1 MNRQTVHSIRW
12 TLVLLAALV
21 ALSVTGLALAQSS
34 NIFDLGCWGALT
46 GGGDQRLSTTAKLR
60 DSIGLAAVG
69 TASSSTAIIRGGNI
83 QQVFAAPTTPP
94 ATPQPITG
102 DNLIFLSSVF
112 SFVKNAR
119 VCQ

>member
-1 MNRQTVHSIRW
+1 MNRQTVRSIRW

-21 ALSVTGLALAQSS
+21 ALSVTGLAVAQSS

-60 DSIGLAAVG
+60 DSIGLAVVG
-69 TASSSTAIIRGGNI
+69 TTSSNTAIIRGGNI
-83 QQVFAAPTTPP
+83 QQFFAAPTPV